1 MRADRPADQVRR
13 VGVPATLPVAVGAVV
28 AAGVAVEVVAV
39 VAAAAAVAGA
49 KIVNDL
55 RDRVGLGWRP
65 HLAAGIL
72 EHLDGLDLL
81 EVIADDF
88 FYAPRRQVRALKTLA
103 AQIPVVLHGVSLGL
117 ASCAPVETK
126 RLDQMARLMD
136 QVRPEFWS
144 EHLAF
149 VRAGGIEI
157 GHLAAPP
164 RNSASVNA
172 AAANLYRAQAAVGA
186 KPLVE
191 NIATLIDPP
200 ASNLSECAWINGI
213 LSSSNCGLLLDLHN
227 VLANG
232 LNHGYDPLEFVGQ
245 IPPERIVAIH
255 IAGGKFVSAP
265 DGTQRLLD
273 DHFHDVPDPVF
284 ELLEET
290 AARAPGPL
298 TVILERDGDYP
309 SMDSLLAQIV
319 QARRALARGR
329 ARRAQCVEVLA

>member
-1 MRADRPADQVRR
+1 MNNL
-13 VGVPATLPVAVGAVV
+13 T
-28 AAGVAVEVVAV
+28 
-39 VAAAAAVAGA
+39 
-49 KIVNDL
+49 
-55 RDRVGLGWRP
+55 DRVGLGWRP
-65 HLAAGIL
+65 DLAAGIL
-72 EHLDGLDLL
+72 EHLDGIDLL

-88 FYAPRRQVRALKTLA
+88 FSAPRRQIRALKTLA
-103 AQIPVVLHGVSLGL
+103 TQIPVVLHGVSLGL
-117 ASCAPVETK
+117 ASSAPVESK

-164 RNSASVNA
+164 RNSSTVDA
-172 AAANLYRAQAAVGA
+172 AAANLHCAQTAVGA

-200 ASNLSECAWINGI
+200 ASPLSESAWLNAI
-213 LSSSNCGLLLDLHN
+213 LSTSNCPLLLDLHN

-232 LNHGYDPLEFVGQ
+232 LNHGYDPLEFVRQ
-245 IPPERIVAIH
+245 IPPGRIAAIH

-265 DGTQRLLD
+265 DGSQRLLD

-284 ELLEET
+284 DLLEET
-290 AARAPGPL
+290 AARAPAPL

-309 SMDSLLAQIV
+309 SMDCLLAQIA
-319 QARRALARGR
+319 QARRALAKGR
-329 ARRAQCVEVLA
+329 ARHSQPVEAVA

>member
-1 MRADRPADQVRR
+1 
-13 VGVPATLPVAVGAVV
+13 VV
-28 AAGVAVEVVAV
+28 EAVAV
-39 VAAAAAVAGA
+39 VAEAVVAVAAEAVADAEA
-49 KIVNDL
+49 KAMNTPL
-55 RDRVGLGWRP
+55 DRVGLGWRP
-65 HLAAGIL
+65 DLAVGIF
-72 EHLDGLDLL
+72 EHLDGIDLL
-81 EVIADDF
+81 EVMADDF
-88 FYAPRRQVRALKTLA
+88 FSAPRQQVRALKTLA

-117 ASCAPVETK
+117 ASSAPVETK

-149 VRAGGIEI
+149 IRAGGIEI

-164 RNSASVNA
+164 RSPASIDA
-172 AAANLYRAQAAVGA
+172 AAANLYRAQATVGV
-186 KPLVE
+186 KPFVE

-200 ASNLSECAWINGI
+200 ASTLSECAWINGI
-213 LSSSNCGLLLDLHN
+213 LSSSDCGLLLDLHN

-232 LNHGYDPLEFVGQ
+232 LNHGYDPLEFVRQ
-245 IPPERIVAIH
+245 IPPERIAAIH
-255 IAGGKFVSAP
+255 IAGGKFISAP

-309 SMDSLLAQIV
+309 SMDSLLAQIA
-319 QARRALARGR
+319 QARSALATGR
-329 ARRAQCVEVLA
+329 ARRVPLVEAVA